1 MHTGNKKPHKIH
13 PGASRPRCASARGTN
28 YTWLTARMQ
37 REKRKRGHE
46 ATPRE
51 TRIIER
57 EKRKRDQDASRGS
70 FVSSA
75 ISRQTRMRQNERAN
89 GEIQRGVGQIVSLA
103 LYDGDKM
110 LFACS
115 GVAIQPITTMRP
127 ELSRFVT
134 SKRLVTEF
142 EVNRN
147 RADKLRIIV
156 CLPDKERIDGFL
168 GLYDSHVAIVTCFC
182 STGVL
187 PVDLHS
193 HIQGQHA
200 PLVAIGRAF
209 SSGTLMTTDRRLT
222 EFRAEG
228 DLILFP
234 CPITEAGLG
243 GPVIDLAGEVLG
255 LSIDIVNE
263 TTLILPLM
271 ALRERLE
278 YLDKFIPNST
288 NFREYTLP
296 EDLKIYIMAG
306 GYPKPPPLMLEV
318 CGRLLDTFEEVFGQ
332 LLAYKGCCCNINDRT
347 SGEEVWAELPK
358 GVVTKI
364 SRRVVTL
371 SSYDGDVRAFACI
384 GLIIKQGFGYQ
395 SKFQDF
401 PWLPRISIKVFLPP
415 KQVVDGTL
423 ELCHADYNIAVISVQ
438 KCLYGIRPENIFR
451 RVKRPRREVVA
462 IGRDVDDGL
471 LMGTIGKVIKTPA
484 GRTSKLNCE
493 DLKLSTCKIK
503 KAGIGG
509 PLVNFVNGSFA
520 GMNFYDRTNRTP
532 YLPRRFI
539 VRALSRIDL
548 PSQRGL
554 NHPIDIMGD
563 AAPVP
568 KPYWYHRMFDDEP
581 PLRFVGRVLH

>member
-1 MHTGNKKPHKIH
+1 
-13 PGASRPRCASARGTN
+13 
-28 YTWLTARMQ
+28 
-37 REKRKRGHE
+37 
-46 ATPRE
+46 
-51 TRIIER
+51 
-57 EKRKRDQDASRGS
+57 
-70 FVSSA
+70 
-75 ISRQTRMRQNERAN
+75 
-89 GEIQRGVGQIVSLA
+89 
-103 LYDGDKM
+103 
-110 LFACS
+110 
-115 GVAIQPITTMRP
+115 
-127 ELSRFVT
+127 
-134 SKRLVTEF
+134 
-142 EVNRN
+142 
-147 RADKLRIIV
+147 
-156 CLPDKERIDGFL
+156 
-168 GLYDSHVAIVTCFC
+168 
-182 STGVL
+182 
-187 PVDLHS
+187 
-193 HIQGQHA
+193 
-200 PLVAIGRAF
+200 
-209 SSGTLMTTDRRLT
+209 MTTDRHLT
-222 EFRAEG
+222 EFPAEG

-243 GPVIDLAGEVLG
+243 GPVLDLVGNVLG

-296 EDLKIYIMAG
+296 EDVHSIVPSGFMKHGRYIMAG

-371 SSYDGDVRAFACI
+371 SSYDGDVRAFACT
-384 GLIIKQGFGYQ
+384 GLLIKWHKNGTPVILTSASLIRSRVDEDKIDENF
-395 SKFQDF
+395 KI
-401 PWLPRISIKVFLPP
+401 RVFLPP

-423 ELCHADYNIAVISVQ
+423 ELYHSDYNIAVISVQ

-451 RVKRPRREVVA
+451 RMKRPRREVVA

-548 PSQRGL
+548 PSQRQRGL

-563 AAPVP
+563 ATVKKNRWPVP
-568 KPYWYHRMFDDEP
+568 KPYWHHRMF
-581 PLRFVGRVLH
+581 